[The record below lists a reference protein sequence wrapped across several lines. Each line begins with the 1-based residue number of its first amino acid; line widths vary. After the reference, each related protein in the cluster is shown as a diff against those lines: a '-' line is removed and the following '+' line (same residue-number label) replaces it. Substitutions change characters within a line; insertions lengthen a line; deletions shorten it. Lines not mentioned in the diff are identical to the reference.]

1 MLHVEFTNEERKALH
16 FERFHHP
23 HPRVQQKMEAV
34 LLKSHDL
41 PHAKI
46 AYILQITEADASYFV
61 FTGEADNTMY
71 KTADEKINILFT
83 HAITAVFCL
92 CHHYPHRLK
101 FMISRIFQ
109 VQKMDSDM
117 WIMM

>member
-41 PHAKI
+41 LHAKI
-46 AYILQITEADASYFV
+46 AHILQITEGTLLAYLRDYQQ
-61 FTGEADNTMY
+61 GGI
-71 KTADEKINILFT
+71 EKLKAIPWHGTESELSQHHSTLKDFFCNIRRQLW
-83 HAITAVFCL
+83 
-92 CHHYPHRLK
+92 PRPQEK
-101 FMISRIFQ
+101 SQ
-109 VQKMDSDM
+109 N
-117 WIMM
+117 